1 MLRMTQNTHRSL
13 KLDAQ
18 IYRNFPADHARDV
31 PAEGFG
37 GWTTVPVELPL
48 AETALVSM
56 HAWGCCTPELHP
68 LTSQSQEYPPRARRI
83 LETVFP
89 PLLSA
94 ARAAGMTVL
103 HVVAGGDYYQH
114 LPAYRHAVELAGEEP
129 EFTGD
134 APHSDAN
141 IRFRALKAQYNG
153 PGSQHREAV
162 AAEGHRTDFAPQAP
176 PLTGEGSAANAAQ
189 LHALCRERGV
199 SHLVYTGFAV
209 NWCLLTSAGGLRDMA
224 RRWYFCSTIRD
235 ATTAVE
241 NKESARTEAHKEEAL
256 WRISTGYGFVFDAQ
270 PFIAA
275 LRAQA
280 TKR

>member
-1 MLRMTQNTHRSL
+1 MKQNTSRIL
-13 KLDAQ
+13 KLDAH
-18 IYRNFPADHARDV
+18 IYRNFDADYARDV

-37 GWTTVPVELPL
+37 GWTTAPVELPL
-48 AETALVSM
+48 EETALVSM
-56 HAWGCCTPELHP
+56 HAWTCCTPEQHP
-68 LTSQSQEYPPRARRI
+68 VTCRSEEYPQRARRI

-103 HVVAGGDYYQH
+103 HVVGGGDYYKD
-114 LPAYRHAVELAGEEP
+114 LPEYQHAVRLAGADT

-134 APHSDAN
+134 APHSEAN
-141 IRFRALKAQYNG
+141 IRFRALKAQYG
-153 PGSQHREAV
+153 SPGADNRDAM
-162 AAEGHRTDFAPQAP
+162 AAEGYRVDFAPQAM
-176 PLTGEGSAANAAQ
+176 PLPGEGIAENGAQ
-189 LHALCRERGV
+189 LNALCRERGV
-199 SHLVYTGFAV
+199 SHLVYIGFAI

-241 NKESARTEAHKEEAL
+241 NRESARTEAHKEEAL
-256 WRISTGYGFVFDAQ
+256 WRVSTGYGFVFDAE

-275 LRAQA
+275 LR
-280 TKR
+280 RSV